1 MPDVNVTQNQ
11 VNVTPDISTL
21 SITTSPVEVS
31 VQQPAT
37 PSVTVDASQTS
48 VEVTQPTAELVVA
61 LATGPP
67 GPAGAGGGVTSYSE
81 LSDIPVG
88 IISSSLHIFTAI
100 TSSGDISSSADL
112 RVRNVRLNDPDGGVL
127 LQLDTST
134 GDGVIRF
141 RDDGTQKWDIGRD
154 NTNQNFVI
162 STDTGLDTNDVV
174 VLTRDSNISLNGPI
188 TASGDISA
196 SGDVYAKSILL
207 PFGQALN
214 WGDGGNHIRV
224 DSGIGHIIFD
234 TLPVQMQNGLEV
246 VGVNGHI
253 TASGNVIVEGNIKTK
268 LDGGTF

>member
-31 VQQPAT
+31 VQPPAT

-48 VEVTQPTAELVVA
+48 VEVTQPTAEVVVA
-61 LATGPP
+61 LATGPQ
-67 GPAGAGGGVTSYSE
+67 GPAGSGGGVTSYSE

-134 GDGVIRF
+134 GDGVIRY

-174 VLTRDSNISLNGPI
+174 VLTRDSNIYLNGPI
-188 TASGDISA
+188 TASGN
-196 SGDVYAKSILL
+196 L
-207 PFGQALN
+207 
-214 WGDGGNHIRV
+214 
-224 DSGIGHIIFD
+224 
-234 TLPVQMQNGLEV
+234 T
-246 VGVNGHI
+246 
-253 TASGNVIVEGNIKTK
+253 VEGSVKTK
-268 LDGGTF
+268 LDGGSF

>member
-11 VNVTPDISTL
+11 VNVTPDTSTL
-21 SITTSPVEVS
+21 SITTSPVEVT
-31 VQQPAT
+31 VQQSAT
-37 PSVTVDASQTS
+37 PSVAVDTS
-48 VEVTQPTAELVVA
+48 KNIVEVTQPTAEVVVA
-61 LATGPP
+61 LATGPQ
-67 GPAGAGGGVTSYSE
+67 GPAGSGGGVTSYSE

-127 LQLDTST
+127 LQLDTTT

-268 LDGGTF
+268 LDGGSF